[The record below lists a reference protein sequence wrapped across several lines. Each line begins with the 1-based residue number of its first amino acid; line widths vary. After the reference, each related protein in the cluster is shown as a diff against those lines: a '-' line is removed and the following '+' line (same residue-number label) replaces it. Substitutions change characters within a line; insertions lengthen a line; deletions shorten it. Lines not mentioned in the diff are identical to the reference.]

1 MKKIFALILALLILT
16 LVGCGKVDNTSSD
29 IDTNSNEIM
38 SSTNESSSTET
49 SSQEST
55 STEISSEVSS
65 AEFSKQESK
74 PTSNAQNS
82 SKKETS
88 SSSNNKSNI
97 PKYVE
102 HTWDV
107 DPETGEKIEGSDTYV
122 TANGD
127 VYDENGKFLYN
138 LSEWGFYY

>member
-1 MKKIFALILALLILT
+1 MKKILAFVLALLLLT
-16 LVGCGKVDNTSSD
+16 IAGCGKSNHTTSNTDTNSSEIVFSSD
-29 IDTNSNEIM
+29 I
-38 SSTNESSSTET
+38 SSSTET
-49 SSQEST
+49 SSEET
-55 STEISSEVSS
+55 VSTETSSEVSS
-65 AEFSKQESK
+65 AETPKKESN
-74 PTSNAQNS
+74 PTNNTQNS
-82 SKKETS
+82 SKKETN